1 MMENI
6 KIETKKALGEEKL
19 MKVVNALFGSLR
31 LET

>member
-19 MKVVNALFGSLR
+19 MKVVNVLFGSLR
-31 LET
+31 LEA